1 MNYKPYSFI
10 MKNTMYKLL
19 FVLCL
24 FVGASC
30 SPDNQEGNTTG
41 TTESAA
47 DTTATNEEV
56 SNEVPKGLEAH

>member
-1 MNYKPYSFI
+1 

-24 FVGASC
+24 SVGASC
-30 SPDNQEGNTTG
+30 SQENQEQGDTTG

-47 DTTATNEEV
+47 DTTATNDEV